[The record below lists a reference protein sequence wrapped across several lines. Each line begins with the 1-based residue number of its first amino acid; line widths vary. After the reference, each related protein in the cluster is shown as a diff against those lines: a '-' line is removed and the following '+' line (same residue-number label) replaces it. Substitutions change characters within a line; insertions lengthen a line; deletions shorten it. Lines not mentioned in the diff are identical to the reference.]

1 MDPRA
6 QQAREHHRMSFD
18 SSQVARQ
25 HRTQRND
32 LVRELWAE
40 KRSEWTYASLAGAVG
55 CSPELIAQIVK
66 DRP

>member
-1 MDPRA
+1 
-6 QQAREHHRMSFD
+6 MSFD

-40 KRSEWTYASLAGAVG
+40 KRSEWTYASLASAIG
-55 CSPELIAQIVK
+55 CSPELIAKIIGG
-66 DRP
+66 RL